1 MTCYVVARSN
11 DPTVRISPKARHLAE
26 EKVSREGYSSV
37 DDYVDALILD
47 DNLDEL
53 LNQSWL
59 QEKIEE
65 GLKSGDAG
73 PLTREKLRQL
83 VDEGIALA
91 GKDRK

>member
-1 MTCYVVARSN
+1 MSH
-11 DPTVRISPKARHLAE
+11 DLTVKISPKARHLAE
-26 EKVSREGYSSV
+26 EKVTREGYASV

-53 LNQSWL
+53 LNQPWL

-65 GLKSGDAG
+65 GLRSGNAG
-73 PLTREKLRQL
+73 LLTRERLREL

-91 GKDRK
+91 EKDRG

>member
-1 MTCYVVARSN
+1 MDN
-11 DPTVRISPKARHLAE
+11 DLTVKISPKARGLAE
-26 EKVSREGYSSV
+26 ERVAREGYSSV

-47 DNLDEL
+47 DNFDEL
-53 LNQSWL
+53 LNQPWL

-73 PLTREKLRQL
+73 LLTRERLRQL

-91 GKDRK
+91 EKDKR